1 MEKKREKWMCEKERR
16 DGFKNENSKRLSH
29 LSPVP
34 WRNVVLMIN
43 AQSLVCFQHLEQQL
57 NRDIEDKS
65 SVETVERHPAPL
77 MLKPYLFKICYKSL
91 TLAKLESDLH

>member
-1 MEKKREKWMCEKERR
+1 MEKGEKWICEKERR
-16 DGFKNENSKRLSH
+16 DRFKNEKSKRLSH

-43 AQSLVCFQHLEQQL
+43 ARSLVCFQHLEQRL

-65 SVETVERHPAPL
+65 SERLTVERHPAPL
-77 MLKPYLFKICYKSL
+77 MLKPYLFKIYYKSL
-91 TLAKLESDLH
+91 TLAQLEPDLH